1 MAGLAGGDDETGAR
15 GIGEIE
21 NAAIAAGLGAR
32 QRRVLRRI
40 EAAAAIQRIE
50 IAARRERQVAPAV
63 EARHVAENLVPDER
77 RLFRAPAPFAH
88 VGALIGDDARQ
99 RAVE

>member
-32 QRRVLRRI
+32 QRRVLWRV

-63 EARHVAENLVPDER
+63 EARQMAADLVPDER
-77 RLFRAPAPFAH
+77 RVVRAPAPFAH
-88 VGALIGDDARQ
+88 VSALIGHDARH
-99 RAVE
+99 RA